1 MAFTGG
7 VFGDDAASGTTPAA
21 LSVILADIAGR
32 EEFKQIDIKASS
44 TNVGSIFI
52 GPTTPVVSATNCY
65 VELAP
70 GEAWGL
76 NPQSFTSPAGGDFKL
91 QLNQI
96 SLLGSDV
103 ADQAFVAVL
112 L

>member
-7 VFGDDAASGTTPAA
+7 VFGDNAATGATAAA
-21 LSVILADIAGR
+21 LSAVLADIPGR
-32 EEFKQIDIKASS
+32 EEFRQIDIKASV
-44 TNVGSIFI
+44 TNVGVIYI
-52 GPTTPVVSATNCY
+52 GPTTPVVSPTNAY
-65 VELAP
+65 AELTP
-70 GEAWGL
+70 GESWGL

-91 QLNQI
+91 QLDQI
-96 SLLGSDV
+96 SIIGTDI

>member
-7 VFGDDAASGTTPAA
+7 VFGDNAATGTTAAA
-21 LSVILADIAGR
+21 LSVVLASIAGR

-44 TNVGSIFI
+44 TNLGSILI
-52 GPTTPVVSATNCY
+52 GPTTPVVSATNAY

-70 GEAWGL
+70 GESWGL
-76 NPQSFTSPAGGDFKL
+76 NPQSFTAPAGGDFKVDL
-91 QLNQI
+91 TQI
-96 SLLGSDV
+96 SLIGTDV